1 MFLTKKRT
9 KREDAVQFTAGDVEL
24 KVAENSEVYKQ
35 VQMIGLK
42 TDDLI
47 QMNLSLCTEKNL
59 L

>member
-35 VQMIGLK
+35 VQMIGLT

-47 QMNLSLCTEKNL
+47 QMKRI
-59 L
+59 